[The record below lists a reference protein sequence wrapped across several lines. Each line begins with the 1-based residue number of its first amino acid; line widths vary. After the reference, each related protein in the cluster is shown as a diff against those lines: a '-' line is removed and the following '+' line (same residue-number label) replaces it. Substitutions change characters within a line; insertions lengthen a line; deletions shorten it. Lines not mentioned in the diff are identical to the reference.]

1 MDQEKL
7 LRMQQRSGDRKYAK
21 EGKRYRGQGMRR
33 FNVYLIRVLK
43 GKIKI
48 GREAIF
54 EVILLQIFTSE
65 DFLQLIKR

>member
-1 MDQEKL
+1 
-7 LRMQQRSGDRKYAK
+7 
-21 EGKRYRGQGMRR
+21 MRR